1 MIEILKLN
9 ERAKI
14 DLNFA
19 KIEMAKKVARRGVTQ
34 PSPRAKPVREPPC
47 PSEPFSS
54 REITDVDLQRK
65 RG

>member
-19 KIEMAKKVARRGVTQ
+19 KIEMAKKVARRNRSPQ
-34 PSPRAKPVREPPC
+34 PTAPREKPVREPAQ
-47 PSEPFSS
+47 EPFSS
-54 REITDVDLQRK
+54 REITDVDLKRK

>member
-19 KIEMAKKVARRGVTQ
+19 KVEMAKKVARRNRSPQPTQ
-34 PSPRAKPVREPPC
+34 QVSKVREPAQ
-47 PSEPFSS
+47 EPFSS
-54 REITDVDLQRK
+54 REITDVDLKRK